1 MGEKKYLTFWNRCGL
16 QCGSQPQIREL
27 YIMRRDIVVRGLS
40 LDIIA
45 TFKDSPQEF
54 YKLKKVDTS
63 LLMSEEGLLSG
74 IKDIISFDRDPSTLC
89 KLSLCWNTKNDQLV
103 KDLKVINDS
112 INKRWGKYYFQN
124 GELINV

>member
-1 MGEKKYLTFWNRCGL
+1 
-16 QCGSQPQIREL
+16 
-27 YIMRRDIVVRGLS
+27 MRRDIVVRGLS